1 MSAPSNN
8 TDAEES
14 GMMNLDRRRL
24 LVGTATGLAAGVTL
38 RRARG
43 EEVVRV
49 GWIRPTTGRL
59 ASSFAPLYIGGLIAV
74 DEINA
79 GGGIMGR
86 RIERV
91 EQDDEASPARE
102 PAIMRKLQ
110 DDGINI
116 ICGPTGSSQSL
127 SALAVGRTQNIVQA
141 VYANAAEVG
150 DGEKYP
156 TNFQFCFNTVQE
168 ANTVVHYL
176 IDKLGVKK
184 VGILQENTAFGE
196 QATTATKAVLDKA
209 GLKPTDVQV
218 YPLTAPDLNP
228 YIANLRKSGA
238 EGIVM
243 WTANTPQAAAVFN
256 ALSSQQWFPPICGH
270 NGLLSASLL
279 KLAPEAALK
288 NVYSIHFRNL
298 SFTAT
303 ENPGPLQQAFA
314 KKLQK
319 YPEAEDGAAAIAAAP
334 YYDFLHL
341 LKKIIEIEKSFE
353 PKVIRGVLNSTTG
366 YAGLVGTYSFTPS
379 RHTGLSSDALCMATI
394 LSLKDPRAEWC
405 FRERAPGA

>member
-1 MSAPSNN
+1 
-8 TDAEES
+8 
-14 GMMNLDRRRL
+14 MMKLDRRQM
-24 LVGTATGLAAGVTL
+24 LVGTAAGLAAGVTL
-38 RRARG
+38 RRAHG
-43 EEVVRV
+43 EEVVRI
-49 GWIRPTTGRL
+49 GWIRPTTGQL

-91 EQDDEASPARE
+91 EQDDEASPAKE

-176 IDKLGVKK
+176 IDKLGVKM
-184 VGILQENTAFGE
+184 VGVLQENTAFGE
-196 QATTATKAVLDKA
+196 QATTATKTVLDKA
-209 GLKPTDVQV
+209 GLKPTDIQV

-303 ENPGPLQQAFA
+303 ENPGLSQQAFA

-319 YPEAEDGAAAIAAAP
+319 YPGGRGRRRGDRGGAVSTSSICSRRSSKARRA
-334 YYDFLHL
+334 
-341 LKKIIEIEKSFE
+341 SS

-379 RHTGLSSDALCMATI
+379 HHTGLSSDALCMATI

>member
-1 MSAPSNN
+1 M
-8 TDAEES
+8 
-14 GMMNLDRRRL
+14 
-24 LVGTATGLAAGVTL
+24 
-38 RRARG
+38 
-43 EEVVRV
+43 
-49 GWIRPTTGRL
+49 
-59 ASSFAPLYIGGLIAV
+59 
-74 DEINA
+74 
-79 GGGIMGR
+79 
-86 RIERV
+86 
-91 EQDDEASPARE
+91 
-102 PAIMRKLQ
+102 
-110 DDGINI
+110 
-116 ICGPTGSSQSL
+116 
-127 SALAVGRTQNIVQA
+127 QA
-141 VYANAAEVG
+141 VYATPPRWATA
-150 DGEKYP
+150 EKYP
-156 TNFQFCFNTVQE
+156 TNFQFCFNTLQE
-168 ANTVVHYL
+168 ANAVVHYL

-209 GLKPTDVQV
+209 GLKPTDIQV

-228 YIANLRKSGA
+228 YIANLRKSDA

-279 KLAPEAALK
+279 KLAPEEALK

-319 YPEAEDGAAAIAAAP
+319 FPEAEDGAAAIAAAP

-341 LKKIIEIEKSFE
+341 LKKIIESEKSFD
-353 PKVIRGVLNSTTG
+353 PKAIRGVLNSTSG
-366 YAGLVGTYSFTPS
+366 YAGLVGTYSFTPA

-394 LSLKDPRAEWC
+394 LSLKTRARSGASGNARLGPEA
-405 FRERAPGA
+405 RA